1 MPDFVGRTES
11 KRQSKRLSKTI
22 YDTRNLLSTILA
34 YESLTVLIGAQMFF
48 DVSFSRYGCEVLV
61 GF

>member
-11 KRQSKRLSKTI
+11 KEINQSITTFGDVNSNIEL
-22 YDTRNLLSTILA
+22 
-34 YESLTVLIGAQMFF
+34 F
-48 DVSFSRYGCEVLV
+48 DVSLSRYGCEVLV